1 MNTSPHALD
10 ATSTCASTHRARM
23 TLAHDAMRM
32 SVDDASM
39 ERARIDPCMRRAAS
53 RMPRI
58 VRSRMRRPDHDAPS
72 ANLRIFISHARHG
85 DRRMTWRAY
94 R

>member
-39 ERARIDPCMRRAAS
+39 ERADRSVHATRRK
-53 RMPRI
+53 
-58 VRSRMRRPDHDAPS
+58 
-72 ANLRIFISHARHG
+72 SHAAH
-85 DRRMTWRAY
+85 RAEPDAST
-94 R
+94 RP

>member
-1 MNTSPHALD
+1 
-10 ATSTCASTHRARM
+10 M

-39 ERARIDPCMRRAAS
+39 ERTRIDPCMRRAAS

-85 DRRMTWRAY
+85 DRRM
-94 R
+94 